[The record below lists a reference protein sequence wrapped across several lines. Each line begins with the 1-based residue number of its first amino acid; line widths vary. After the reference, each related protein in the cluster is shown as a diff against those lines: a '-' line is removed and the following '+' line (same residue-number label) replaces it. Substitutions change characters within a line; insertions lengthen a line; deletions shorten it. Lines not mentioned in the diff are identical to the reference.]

1 MTVMTGSSYSYNG
14 DDKVLDMP
22 VRREFVKTQVKGYE
36 SFDWRD
42 CYEKLPNG
50 RDICSILLRTT
61 TTAAMTCF
69 LMTNCGSVPDW
80 GKVPNTCLPCKV
92 PTVMNFMET
101 VSLNGTMGLTM
112 DAV

>member
-1 MTVMTGSSYSYNG
+1 
-14 DDKVLDMP
+14 
-22 VRREFVKTQVKGYE
+22 
-36 SFDWRD
+36 
-42 CYEKLPNG
+42 
-50 RDICSILLRTT
+50 
-61 TTAAMTCF
+61 MTCF

-101 VSLNGTMGLTM
+101 VSLNGIMGLTM